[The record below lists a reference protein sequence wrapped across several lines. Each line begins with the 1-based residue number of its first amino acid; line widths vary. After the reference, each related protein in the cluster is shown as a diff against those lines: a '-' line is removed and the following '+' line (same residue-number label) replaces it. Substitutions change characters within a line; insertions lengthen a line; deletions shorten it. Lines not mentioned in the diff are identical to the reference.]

1 MKTDIVIIGA
11 GPAGIFTAIEL
22 IKKGSKQHIVIV
34 EKGKAIEE
42 ALPERKD
49 EEMRQLQAVL
59 SYNDR
64 FFGRGRIFRRKIE
77 PQLRSRRRSA
87 VFDR

>member
-1 MKTDIVIIGA
+1 MVRRAFPRAEQKIIFASEGSFMKTDIVIIGA

-42 ALPERKD
+42 RHCPKEKTKKC
-49 EEMRQLQAVL
+49 V
-59 SYNDR
+59 NC
-64 FFGRGRIFRRKIE
+64 K
-77 PQLRSRRRSA
+77 P
-87 VFDR
+87 